1 MIQSMTGFGK
11 SQKQTENFSLSVEI
25 KSLNSKGVDLN
36 LKLPP
41 IFREKE
47 LEIRKNLSDRL
58 LRGKIDALIS
68 FENSAEKA
76 SVIINQEMVKN
87 YISQLKQIVQNPAN
101 DLDFLQMA
109 VRMPEVYTS
118 FQQEL
123 SQEHYQLLCE
133 CLGEALTE
141 LENFRRNEGEALK
154 QDFLFRKKNIEA
166 FLEEIS
172 VLDIQR
178 TEQIRERLLK
188 SVAELK
194 DKFDENRFEQELI
207 FYLEKLDITEEKVR
221 LKNHL
226 SYFEE
231 VLEEENSGRKLGFI
245 AQEIGREINT
255 IGSKANFAP
264 IQQLVVKMKDELE
277 KIKEQSA
284 NVL

>member
-1 MIQSMTGFGK
+1 MTGFGK

>member
-1 MIQSMTGFGK
+1 MTGFGK
-11 SQKQTENFSLSVEI
+11 SQKQTENFSISVEI

-68 FENSAEKA
+68 FENSAEKT

>member
-1 MIQSMTGFGK
+1 MTGFGK

-47 LEIRKNLSDRL
+47 LDIRKNLSDRL

-68 FENSAEKA
+68 FENSVEKT
-76 SVIINQEMVKN
+76 SVIINQEVVKN

-101 DLDFLQMA
+101 DLDFLEMA
-109 VRMPEVYTS
+109 VKMPEVYTS

-123 SQEHYQLLCE
+123 SQEHYQVLCE
-133 CLGEALTE
+133 CLAEALIE

-154 QDFLFRKKNIEA
+154 QDFLLRKKNIEA
-166 FLEEIS
+166 FLEEVS
-172 VLDIQR
+172 TLDIQR

>member
-1 MIQSMTGFGK
+1 MTGFGK

-123 SQEHYQLLCE
+123 SQEHYQVLCE

-154 QDFLFRKKNIEA
+154 QDFLLRKKNIEA

-178 TEQIRERLLK
+178 IEQIRERLLK

-226 SYFEE
+226 FYFEE
-231 VLEEENSGRKLGFI
+231 VLQEENSGRKLGFI

>member
-1 MIQSMTGFGK
+1 MTGFGK

-123 SQEHYQLLCE
+123 SQEHYQVLCE

-178 TEQIRERLLK
+178 IEQIRERLLK

-226 SYFEE
+226 FYFEE
-231 VLEEENSGRKLGFI
+231 VLQEENSGRKLGFI

>member
-1 MIQSMTGFGK
+1 MTGFGK

-68 FENSAEKA
+68 FENSAEKT
-76 SVIINQEMVKN
+76 SVIINQEVVKN

-123 SQEHYQLLCE
+123 SQEHYQVLCE
-133 CLGEALTE
+133 CLAEALTE
-141 LENFRRNEGEALK
+141 LENFRRNEGDALK
-154 QDFLFRKKNIEA
+154 QDFLLRKKNIEA
-166 FLEEIS
+166 FLEAVS
-172 VLDIQR
+172 TLDIQR
-178 TEQIRERLLK
+178 KEQIRERLLK

-226 SYFEE
+226 FYFEE
-231 VLEEENSGRKLGFI
+231 VLKEENSGRKLGFI